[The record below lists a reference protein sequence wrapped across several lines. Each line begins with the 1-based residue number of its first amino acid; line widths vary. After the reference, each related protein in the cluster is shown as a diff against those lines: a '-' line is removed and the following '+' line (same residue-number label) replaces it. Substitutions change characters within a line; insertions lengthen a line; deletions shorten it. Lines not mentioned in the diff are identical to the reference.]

1 MFLSQDYCSTIDGFP
16 LEVQDYLKANEVPKW
31 SMTFLFDEVMTDDQ
45 LNQMMVENPKR
56 WLASA

>member
-1 MFLSQDYCSTIDGFP
+1 
-16 LEVQDYLKANEVPKW
+16 
-31 SMTFLFDEVMTDDQ
+31 MTFLFEEVIPELKQRGMSDDQ